1 MHFRRYALVVAA
13 GMLAT
18 GVIITAPVSGATWQD
33 NQQGKVSISVTIPQ
47 KAVTPTSQSLDLP
60 SSRTAV
66 PATTAPPPRML
77 VSVNPS
83 PSPSVTPT
91 KDATPPSKEPSV
103 DATSN
108 AKEPVKAKSATEP
121 LGPFVAATPSS
132 ATAPSPSASPTA
144 SAVGDAK
151 K

>member
-1 MHFRRYALVVAA
+1 MHFRRYALVAA

-18 GVIITAPVSGATWQD
+18 GVIITAPMSGATWQD

-47 KAVTPTSQSLDLP
+47 KAVAPTSQSVDLP
-60 SSRTAV
+60 SSRTTV
-66 PATTAPPPRML
+66 PATTVPPPRMP
-77 VSVNPS
+77 VPVTPS
-83 PSPSVTPT
+83 PSPPVTPT

-108 AKEPVKAKSATEP
+108 TKEPVKAKSATEP
-121 LGPFVAATPSS
+121 LGPFVTATPSS
-132 ATAPSPSASPTA
+132 ATTPSPSTSP
-144 SAVGDAK
+144 AVGDAK